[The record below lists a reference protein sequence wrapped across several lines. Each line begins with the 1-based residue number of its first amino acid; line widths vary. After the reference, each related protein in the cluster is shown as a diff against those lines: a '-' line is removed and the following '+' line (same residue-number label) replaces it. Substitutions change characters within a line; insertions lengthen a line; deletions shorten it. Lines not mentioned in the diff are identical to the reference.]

1 MSIKDIRQSLIND
14 LNQALK
20 DTKGRGHKFI
30 IREKVNN
37 SFDEITVEVNRKIK
51 ELLVGGEK

>member
-20 DTKGRGHKFI
+20 DTNGRGRKFI

-37 SFDEITVEVNRKIK
+37 SFDEIVVEVNKKIK
-51 ELLVGGEK
+51 ELMVGK

>member
-20 DTKGRGHKFI
+20 DTNGRGRKFI

-37 SFDEITVEVNRKIK
+37 SFDEIAVEVNKKIK

>member
-1 MSIKDIRQSLIND
+1 MSIKDIGKRLENE
-14 LNQALK
+14 LYQALK

-37 SFDEITVEVNRKIK
+37 SFDEIVVEVNKKIK
-51 ELLVGGEK
+51 ELIGGK

>member
-20 DTKGRGHKFI
+20 DTNGRGRKFI

-37 SFDEITVEVNRKIK
+37 SFDEIVVEVNKKIK

>member
-1 MSIKDIRQSLIND
+1 MSIKDIRQSLINE

-37 SFDEITVEVNRKIK
+37 SFDEIVVEVNKKLK
-51 ELLVGGEK
+51 ELMGGKK

>member
-20 DTKGRGHKFI
+20 DTNGRGRKFI

-37 SFDEITVEVNRKIK
+37 AFDEITVEVNKKIK

>member
-20 DTKGRGHKFI
+20 DTDGRGHKFI

-37 SFDEITVEVNRKIK
+37 SFDEIVVEVNKKIK
-51 ELLVGGEK
+51 ELIGGK